1 MTHPISQT
9 FFIKQEHVV
18 NDNAMFLKKIDL
30 YFKSKPTRSD
40 AGGVT
45 VQLREVENG
54 MPTIKVLPFSEVYK
68 EVDDVN
74 VSSTAATATTFTFSS
89 PVVVTVGKE
98 YAFSVLADGDDPD
111 YELWVSKTGGTDV
124 STSKKVTQDSDDGVL
139 FTSTNGRTWEPV
151 KDENIKYTLYRGN
164 VTTSSGYVEFTNK
177 NVEFFDLSDSTG
189 TFREGEYAFKNAA
202 NSTGAVSVTAGNTT
216 VTAVSG
222 ASFSALSGGQHLVL
236 FANTTTYDVLEI
248 ASVESSTSLT
258 VRDIPKYTN
267 TSANFFDTIV
277 GKVDYWNTGIP
288 GSWSRETAKLY
299 LVNSSATTSN
309 YFQASD
315 IVKGEVSKASGT
327 IGTVMNKNVS
337 YVQPNIYRTNLTR
350 TKTEMS
356 ASRLFGDDG
365 TGNYSG
371 TNVEFNDQTYFN
383 GTSTVVKSWSN
394 EKASSDTDRSFKL
407 KVDMT
412 NLSPI
417 SLRYTSPFIDT
428 DIASV
433 KLFEYFIN
441 SDIVSAGNFTV
452 GESYIIAVPGTTDF
466 TLIGASDSNVGTV
479 FTATGAGSGTGTA
492 YIDESV
498 SDAEGTAKYISKTI
512 TLADNLDAEDLN
524 VYLTAY
530 RPPGTTIDVYAK
542 FLAEDD
548 PEGFDSKVWSQMTGK
563 ASNPISQNTNRFD
576 YKEHEFNLQSTPRVT
591 NAAYL
596 NSSGVI
602 QYVNSAGTTFN
613 DFKYFAI
620 KVVFWGDGHHRVPR
634 LADIRAIAL
643 AA

>member
-1 MTHPISQT
+1 MAHPISQT
-9 FFIKQEHVV
+9 FYIKSEHVS
-18 NDNAMFLKKIDL
+18 NDNALFLKKIDL
-30 YFKSKPTRSD
+30 FFKSKPSRSD

-54 MPTIKVLPFSEVYK
+54 IPTTKVLPFSEVYL
-68 EVDDVN
+68 EVGDVN
-74 VSSTAATATTFTFSS
+74 TSSSAETATTFTFSS
-89 PVVVTVGKE
+89 PVVLTTDRE

-151 KDENIKYTLYRGN
+151 SDENIKYTLYRGN
-164 VTTSSGYVEFTNK
+164 VTATSGYVELTNK
-177 NVEFFDLSDSTG
+177 NVEFFDISSSTG
-189 TFREGEYAFKNAA
+189 NFREGEYVFKDSA
-202 NSTGAVSVTAGNTT
+202 NSTGAVSVTAGSTT
-216 VTAVSG
+216 VTGVSG
-222 ASFSALSGGQHLVL
+222 ASFSGLTAGQHLVVY
-236 FANTTTYDVLEI
+236 ANTTVYDVLEI

-258 VRDIPKYTN
+258 VADIPKYTN
-267 TSANFFDTIV
+267 TSASFFDSIV

-288 GSWSRETAKLY
+288 GVLSIETAKLY
-299 LVNSSATTSN
+299 LVNSTATTSD
-309 YFQASD
+309 YFQAND
-315 IVKGEVSKASGT
+315 DLIGEVSKATAT

-337 YVQPNIYRTNLTR
+337 YIQPNIYRTNLTR
-350 TKTEMS
+350 TKTTMT
-356 ASRLFGDDG
+356 AQRLFGDDG

-371 TNVEFNDQTYFN
+371 TTIEFDDQTYFN

-394 EKASSDTDRSFKL
+394 EKAGSDTDRSFKL
-407 KVDMT
+407 RVNMS
-412 NLSPI
+412 NLSTTTP
-417 SLRYTSPFIDT
+417 RYTSPFIDT

-433 KLFEYFIN
+433 KLFEYEIN
-441 SDIVSAGNFTV
+441 NDTVSAGSFVV
-452 GESYIIAVPGTTDF
+452 GESYIIAVPGTTNF
-466 TLIGASDSNVGTV
+466 TSIGAADSNVGTV

-498 SDAEGTAKYISKTI
+498 SDAEGIAKYISKTI

-530 RPPGTTIDVYAK
+530 QPPGTRIDVYAK

-548 PEGFDSKVWSQMTGK
+548 PESLNTKVWSQLTGK
-563 ASNPISQNTNRFD
+563 ASNPFSQNTNRFD
-576 YKEHEFNLQSTPRVT
+576 YKEHEFNLQSTARVT

-602 QYVNSAGTTFN
+602 EYTNAAGTTFN

-620 KVVFWGDGHHRVPR
+620 KVVFWGEGHHRVPR

>member
-1 MTHPISQT
+1 MAHPISQT
-9 FFIKQEHVV
+9 FFIKSEHVKE
-18 NDNAMFLKKIDL
+18 DNALFLKKIDL
-30 YFKSKPTRSD
+30 FFKSKPSRSD

-54 MPTIKVLPFSEVYK
+54 IPTPRVLPFSEVYL
-68 EVDDVN
+68 EVGDVN
-74 VSSTAATATTFTFSS
+74 TSSTAATATTFTFSS
-89 PVVVTVGKE
+89 PVVVSVNTE
-98 YAFSVLADGDDPD
+98 YAFSIIADGDDPD

-124 STSKKVTQDSDDGVL
+124 GTSKKVTQDSDDGVL

-151 KDENIKYTLYRGN
+151 SDENIKYTLYRGSLSS
-164 VTTSSGYVEFTNK
+164 SSGYVEFVNDK
-177 NVEFFDLSDSTG
+177 VEFFDISESSG
-189 TFREGEYAFKNAA
+189 TFREGEYVFKNAA
-202 NSTGAVSVTAGNTT
+202 NSSGTISVTTGSTT
-216 VTAVSG
+216 VTAVG
-222 ASFSALSGGQHLVL
+222 AASFSSLSSGQHIVL

-258 VRDIPKYTN
+258 VVDIPKYTN
-267 TSANFFDTIV
+267 TSANFFNTIV
-277 GKVDYWNTGIP
+277 GKVDLWDNGIR
-288 GSWSRETAKLY
+288 GTLAAQTAKLY
-299 LVNSSATTSN
+299 LVKSSATTSD
-309 YFQASD
+309 YFQSSNTV
-315 IVKGEVSKASGT
+315 IGEVSKATAT

-350 TKTEMS
+350 TKTTMS
-356 ASRLFGDDG
+356 ARRLFGDDG
-365 TGNYSG
+365 TGNYTKS
-371 TNVEFNDQTYFN
+371 NIEFNDQTYFN
-383 GTSTVVKSWSN
+383 GISTVVKSWSN

-407 KVDMT
+407 RVDMN
-412 NLSPI
+412 NLSRSSPK
-417 SLRYTSPFIDT
+417 YTSPFIDT
-428 DIASV
+428 DIASI
-433 KLFEYFIN
+433 KLFEYEQN
-441 SDIVSAGNFTV
+441 ADLVSAGNFTV
-452 GESYIIAVPGTTDF
+452 GETYIIAVPGTTSF
-466 TLIGASDSNVGTV
+466 TSIGAASNAVGTV
-479 FTATGAGSGTGTA
+479 FTATSAGSGTGTA

-498 SDAEGTAKYISKTI
+498 RDGEGLAKYISKTI

-548 PEGFDSKVWSQMTGK
+548 PENFDSKVWSQMTGK
-563 ASNPISQNTNRFD
+563 ASNPFSQNINRFD
-576 YKEHEFNLQSTPRVT
+576 YKEHEFNLRSTARVT

-602 QYVNSAGTTFN
+602 EYVNSAGTTFN

-620 KVVFWGDGHHRVPR
+620 KVVFWGNGHHRVPR